1 MVNYKAVLKEWHKG
15 TGGGSGLATEFEGWS
30 DAKLQR
36 YDIDIDNYDHT
47 DVSSRPAV
55 LINGYCKQR
64 IPYLTAIHL
73 WDKSSDYLLS
83 SRHDPL
89 IIGLGEGGF
98 DVVNEELCNTSDSSP
113 ASKRRVRKCKKMS
126 TEPSPN
132 GIAAIIKS
140 VIDLCN
146 DNSNLNGKEA
156 SVGVGNKNIKETSG
170 LITIENLSLPELY
183 LMIEQHK
190 LHMNFLKENDMLLDG
205 KKEDIVGKIS
215 YIFEIIEGR
224 RQKKRKCG
232 DDDDINGDRKVSS

>member
-1 MVNYKAVLKEWHKG
+1 M
-15 TGGGSGLATEFEGWS
+15 ATEFEGWS
-30 DAKLQR
+30 DAKLER

-89 IIGLGEGGF
+89 KIGLGEGGF
-98 DVVNEELCNTSDSSP
+98 DGINEEHCNTSDSSP
-113 ASKRRVRKCKKMS
+113 ASKRRVRKAKKMS
-126 TEPSPN
+126 TEPSPT
-132 GIAAIIKS
+132 GIAAIMKS

-146 DNSNLNGKEA
+146 DNSKANGKEA
-156 SVGVGNKNIKETSG
+156 SVSVGSAIIKEGSVLGSG
-170 LITIENLSLPELY
+170 LITMENLSLPELY

-224 RQKKRKCG
+224 RQKKRKCSE
-232 DDDDINGDRKVSS
+232 DDDINGGRKVSS